1 MVTHVSSNSPA
12 AGRRTARGP
21 GPCSRGPSWPEGASV
36 ARQLAGLWARRSGLL
51 HTMRASVWRAGA
63 DQNWYVTLVSSSEA
77 DQSRS
82 AARRSRAGALR
93 ARAKKPPRHRE
104 RPLFSGRELAFKVIG
119 FSDVIISGGHP
130 GSERQLGDCQPD
142 PVIQADW
149 GCCIACSVARERVET
164 VSRIVA
170 AHLLV

>member
-1 MVTHVSSNSPA
+1 MVDPA
-12 AGRRTARGP
+12 T
-21 GPCSRGPSWPEGASV
+21 GAEV
-36 ARQLAGLWARRSGLL
+36 AREVGRLETSEAKPCCGGRPGILLRGSSRAGQSWLYAVTRRIAVMSL
-51 HTMRASVWRAGA
+51 RAGA

-170 AHLLV
+170 AHLRV